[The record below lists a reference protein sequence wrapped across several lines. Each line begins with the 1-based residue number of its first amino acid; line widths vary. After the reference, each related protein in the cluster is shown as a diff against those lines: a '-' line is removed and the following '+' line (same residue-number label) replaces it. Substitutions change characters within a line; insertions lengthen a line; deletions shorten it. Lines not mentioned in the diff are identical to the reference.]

1 VGSKYAWAK
10 AAIDI
15 LTAQGI
21 IQGTSDHTFEPEKPI
36 KRADAVLL
44 LVRALDLQ
52 GQSGNNFADVAG
64 NKYYADALS
73 IAKKTG
79 IITGTSDNRFLPN
92 QSITRQDLMVNIAR
106 ALEKSGKL
114 KLSSSTSEL
123 SGYRD
128 RANVSEYAAP
138 SVAALLRA
146 GIVNGYNSQ
155 ILPKQPVTRAEAA
168 VIIYNTLKQYQ
179 Q

>member
-1 VGSKYAWAK
+1 
-10 AAIDI
+10 
-15 LTAQGI
+15 
-21 IQGTSDHTFEPEKPI
+21 
-36 KRADAVLL
+36 
-44 LVRALDLQ
+44 
-52 GQSGNNFADVAG
+52 
-64 NKYYADALS
+64 
-73 IAKKTG
+73 
-79 IITGTSDNRFLPN
+79 
-92 QSITRQDLMVNIAR
+92 MVIIAR

-123 SGYRD
+123 SAYRD